1 MRVCLLVLNPRDIRA
16 SVESILRLRGVSQA
30 WFSSFTEREVAGQIN
45 DFIAATDFDAY
56 AVIADDCV
64 CSQEA
69 LGAVLAAFA
78 DGSDPVTGWTTLD
91 AESAF
96 ANVTCE
102 PLIGDEPHAGAY
114 EWMLAKDLEREG
126 LPLECFF
133 MGFALT
139 LMSRE
144 LWQRFPFDCFGSRGF
159 ASDFHLSRRLRDAG
173 VEMTVAPGGRV
184 EHLKERWNESDN
196 DPAKRLRFDRPAQ
209 VTVIEA

>member
-64 CSQEA
+64 CSQDA

-78 DGSDPVTGWTTLD
+78 DGCDPVTGWTTLD
-91 AESAF
+91 SESAF

-144 LWQRFPFDCFGSRGF
+144 LWQRFPFDCYGSRGF

-173 VEMTVAPGGRV
+173 VQMTVAPGGRV

>member
-30 WFSSFTEREVAGQIN
+30 WFSSFTEREVAGRIN
-45 DFIAATDFDAY
+45 EFIAETDFDAY

-64 CSQEA
+64 CSQAA
-69 LGAVLAAFA
+69 LDAVLAAFG
-78 DGSDPVTGWTTLD
+78 DGRDPVTGWTTLD

-102 PLIGDEPHAGAY
+102 PLLGDEPHAGAY
-114 EWMLAKDLEREG
+114 EWTLAEDLERERG
-126 LPLECFF
+126 PVECFF
-133 MGFALT
+133 MGFAFT

-144 LWQRFPFDCFGSRGF
+144 LWLRFPFDCFGGQGF

-173 VEMTVAPGGRV
+173 VAMTVVPAGRV
-184 EHLKERWNESDN
+184 EHLKERWNESDK
-196 DPAKRLRFDRPAQ
+196 DPEKRLRFDRPAQ
-209 VTVIEA
+209 VTVIA

>member
-1 MRVCLLVLNPRDIRA
+1 MRVCLLVLNPRDIRV

-30 WFSSFTEREVAGQIN
+30 WFSSFTERQVAGRIN
-45 DFIAATDFDAY
+45 DFIAETDFDAY

-64 CSQEA
+64 CSQAA
-69 LGAVLAAFA
+69 LDAVLAAFG
-78 DGSDPVTGWTTLD
+78 DGRDPVTGWTTLD

-114 EWMLAKDLEREG
+114 EWMLAEDLERESS
-126 LPLECFF
+126 PVECFF

-144 LWQRFPFDCFGSRGF
+144 LWLQFPFGCYGVNGY

-173 VEMTVAPGGRV
+173 VEMTVAPAGRV
-184 EHLKERWNESDN
+184 EHLKERWNESDK
-196 DPAKRLRFDRPAQ
+196 AHEKRLRFDRPAQ
-209 VTVIEA
+209 VTVIS